1 MPVQIVKRDDKF
13 CTAEPDGTVI
23 ACFDTRQEAVDQLQ
37 AIEANKAMILPGS
50 GGLRHMFL
58 ITSNAYRD
66 REGEIIK
73 AQGLEEYANGET
85 PTKPEDNVLLFWH
98 EGDPVGDIVYAEF
111 YKSFLIEIA
120 KERPD
125 ATINF
130 GKGSDGKEIRTNIKT
145 VWDNIEQRPGIWT
158 ASHGFR
164 RLGKSK
170 DGVIYPIDKIESS
183 VVTEGYEANFYTVS
197 EVI

>member
-1 MPVQIVKRDDKF
+1 MPV
-13 CTAEPDGTVI
+13 E
-23 ACFDTRQEAVDQLQ
+23 LQ
-37 AIEANKAMILPGS
+37 VIEANKALILPGS
-50 GGLRHMFL
+50 DGLRHMFL

-73 AQGLEEYANGET
+73 AQALKEYAAGET
-85 PTKPEDNVLLFWH
+85 PTKPEDNVLMFWH
-98 EGDPVGDIVYAEF
+98 DGDPIGDIIYAEF

-125 ATINF
+125 ASINL
-130 GKGSDGKEIRTNIKT
+130 GEPGGKEIRTNIKT
-145 VWDNIEQRPGIWT
+145 VWDNIEQRPGIWK

-164 RLGKSK
+164 AIHKNK
-170 DGVIYPIDKIESS
+170 DGVIYPIDKFETS
-183 VVTEGYEANFYTVS
+183 VVTEGYEANFYTIS

>member
-1 MPVQIVKRDDKF
+1 MPVGIAKRGNQW
-13 CTAEPDGTVI
+13 CTVEPDGTSI
-23 ACFDTRQEAVDQLQ
+23 NCFPTRREALAQQ
-37 AIEANKAMILPGS
+37 AAIEANKAMVLPGD

-73 AQGLEEYANGET
+73 AQGLKEYADGET

-98 EGDPVGDIVYAEF
+98 EGDPIGDIIYAEF

-125 ATINF
+125 AAINLATPG
-130 GKGSDGKEIRTNIKT
+130 GKPINTNIKT
-145 VWDNIEQRPGIWT
+145 VWDNIEQRPGMWK

-164 RLGKSK
+164 ALGKSK
-170 DGVIYPIDKIESS
+170 DGVIYPIDKFESS
-183 VVTEGYEANFYTVS
+183 VLTDGFEANLFTTS